1 MPNNES
7 KYELPWGTSIEGTP
21 AEAEMLARCAREASQ
36 EAIRKAFAAGLS
48 ITVVK
53 GNRIVKV
60 APDGTETFLKYV
72 ENP

>member
-7 KYELPWGTSIEGTP
+7 KYELPWGMSIEGTP